1 MAAECAE
8 HCVNVF
14 NCVVNVQAEPQP
26 VVAVRDDKL
35 LLCEF
40 PLAGDRFFRTR
51 RWHWRG
57 SKALSGNSARNLNG
71 SSVSENTGDMG
82 PRWGLTFSGDDVQ
95 SWPYCDI

>member
-14 NCVVNVQAEPQP
+14 NCVVNVHAEPQP
-26 VVAVRDDKL
+26 VVAVRDDNL

-40 PLAGDRFFRTR
+40 PLAGNRFF
-51 RWHWRG
+51 
-57 SKALSGNSARNLNG
+57 SDEEMALEGIE
-71 SSVSENTGDMG
+71 SVERQLSEEFERFERLGEYGDLG